1 MTGVDQSGVDQSE
14 VDQSEVDQSRYLE
27 RVRWRC
33 RRGLLELDIVLGRF
47 IALHFAQLDAAQ
59 QATFDTLLDLSDADL
74 WGLISGENIANEKT
88 PALNQQHEAVLKL
101 LRAV

>member
-1 MTGVDQSGVDQSE
+1 MTGDDQF
-14 VDQSEVDQSRYLE
+14 RYLE

-47 IALHFAQLDAAQ
+47 ISLHFAQLDAAQ
-59 QATFDTLLDLSDADL
+59 QAAFDTLLDLSDVEL
-74 WGLISGENIANEKT
+74 WSLISGENIANEMA
-88 PALNQQHEAVLKL
+88 PALNQQHEVVLKL